1 MNPYVF
7 PARRGCAPTSD
18 MTFEDCQVVP
28 VSVEKLFPVVCKVVH
43 LWVLSLQLPCLAQW
57 KHSVLLLTL
66 ATKELHSGRD
76 LDSGHWFC
84 AVFH

>member
-1 MNPYVF
+1 MNPIF
-7 PARRGCAPTSD
+7 LARHDFAPTSD

-66 ATKELHSGRD
+66 ATK
-76 LDSGHWFC
+76 
-84 AVFH
+84 